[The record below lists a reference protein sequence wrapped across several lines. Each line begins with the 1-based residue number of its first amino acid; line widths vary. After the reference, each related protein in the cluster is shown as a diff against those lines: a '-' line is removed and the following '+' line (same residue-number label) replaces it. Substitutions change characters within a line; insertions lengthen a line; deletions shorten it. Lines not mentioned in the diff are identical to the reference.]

1 MRVVVVDD
9 HPVFRK
15 GLVALLSADGID
27 VVGEAENGLEA
38 IAVVAETSPDV
49 VLMDLGMPE
58 LGGIE
63 ATERIVAADP
73 GQSGDRDNALRRRAV
88 GAGRARRGRI
98 RIRRQAGSARRDRR
112 RGPRNGGRRDVDRCW
127 RAAPGLRHGRRQ
139 PAARDQRPDAPRECD
154 RRPAQSRSVQSGDRR
169 ATAPVGQNGRELRLD
184 HPAQGRR
191 RGSHDGGG
199 RFCAI
204 VV

>member
-15 GLVALLSADGID
+15 GLVALLSADGIE

-63 ATERIVAADP
+63 ATEHIVATEAP
-73 GQSGDRDNALRRRAV
+73 TIAPPQRQSCGIGGCSCSTCAVRALWA
-88 GAGRARRGRI
+88 
-98 RIRRQAGSARRDRR
+98 
-112 RGPRNGGRRDVDRCW
+112 P
-127 RAAPGLRHGRRQ
+127 AAPERR
-139 PAARDQRPDAPRECD
+139 
-154 RRPAQSRSVQSGDRR
+154 
-169 ATAPVGQNGRELRLD
+169 
-184 HPAQGRR
+184 
-191 RGSHDGGG
+191 
-199 RFCAI
+199 
-204 VV
+204 

>member
-15 GLVALLSADGID
+15 GLVALLSADGIE

-38 IAVVAETSPDV
+38 IAIVAETSPDV

-73 GQSGDRDNALRRRAV
+73 G
-88 GAGRARRGRI
+88 I
-98 RIRRQAGSARRDRR
+98 RVIVMGKS
-112 RGPRNGGRRDVDRCW
+112 
-127 RAAPGLRHGRRQ
+127 RQ
-139 PAARDQRPDAPRECD
+139 PAYRRLLGGSILQRLLRE
-154 RRPAQSRSVQSGDRR
+154 A
-169 ATAPVGQNGRELRLD
+169 
-184 HPAQGRR
+184 
-191 RGSHDGGG
+191 DGIDLV
-199 RFCAI
+199 I
-204 VV
+204 VDV